1 MWTSRKKNW
10 QTENRKSSTPYRD
23 ETLNFPH
30 LRRVLARL
38 SAERQIFDAR
48 LLLNDLSARGAR
60 VFSSIPLNPGTEVS
74 ITLNDPRPISVRAI
88 VTERR
93 APLREGHIVS
103 DRSYAHRL
111 TLQFDFSS
119 EDERTA
125 MAEFVAELAQ
135 AHGIRPTAAIGDVE
149 FPGAFV

>member
-1 MWTSRKKNW
+1 MWTSRKRSW
-10 QTENRKSSTPYRD
+10 QTGNRKSSTPYRD
-23 ETLNFPH
+23 EVLSFPH

-38 SAERQIFDAR
+38 STGRQIFDAR

-60 VFSSIPLNPGTEVS
+60 LFSSIPLNPGTEVAV
-74 ITLNDPRPISVRAI
+74 TLSYPRPISVRAI

-111 TLQFDFSS
+111 TVEFDFAS
-119 EDERTA
+119 EDERAA
-125 MAEFVAELAQ
+125 MTEFVSELAQ
-135 AHGIRPTAAIGDVE
+135 SHGIRPTAAIGEVE
-149 FPGAFV
+149 FPEAFV